1 MSRFPPEILVPG
13 HNPSHA
19 QKCFSVG
26 HFFISV
32 PISEISFS
40 AVLTSIPG
48 TVVRSV
54 PMSCF
59 KWTATLNLYS
69 FFFAFLAFL
78 NPVVSFIGERIS
90 SFFLS
95 RHHILLFFFGK
106 NHRLQQLALMQ
117 TGALVDNYPEGTF

>member
-1 MSRFPPEILVPG
+1 LSRLPPEILVPG
-13 HNPSHA
+13 HSPNHA

-32 PISEISFS
+32 PISEISFK

-48 TVVRSV
+48 TVVRSD

-59 KWTATLNLYS
+59 KWLATSNLYS
-69 FFFAFLAFL
+69 FFFALPAFL
-78 NPVVSFIGERIS
+78 NPVVSLIGERIA

-95 RHHILLFFFGK
+95 RHHIPLFFFGK
-106 NHRLQQLALMQ
+106 NHKLQLLVLMQ
-117 TGALVDNYPEGTF
+117 TSALVDNCPEGIF